1 MHIEVDK
8 NGYVRCILYGCHTDA
23 CIEYTGAVPTQPEKY
38 KDIDDWADRAQIN
51 AYYLDDK
58 GNLVY
63 DASKV
68 IEEEPISINYCAGES
83 LTPYCWMDGK
93 PIYRYAWSG
102 ETSVTNGQA
111 ELVTVSFKPETVISL
126 AGAFSSS
133 DGSWYNL
140 THAYHANSNWNV
152 SAFLRSD
159 GKLIFSVGP
168 SLTGTKKVNIV
179 IEYTK

>member
-1 MHIEVDK
+1 MRLEFDAQ
-8 NGYVRCILYGCHTDA
+8 GYVCCILYGCESGS
-23 CIEYTGAVPTQPEKY
+23 CVEYTGTVPTQPEKY
-38 KDIDDWADRAQIN
+38 ADIDDWANRAQTQ
-51 AYYLDDK
+51 AYYLNDQ
-58 GNLVY
+58 GNLTY

-68 IEEEPISINYCAGES
+68 VNEEESTIDYCSRET
-83 LTPYCWMDGK
+83 LTPYCWIDGK
-93 PIYRYAWSG
+93 PIYRYVWSG

-111 ELVTVSFKPETVISL
+111 ELVAVPFKPETVISL

-140 THAYHANSNWNV
+140 THAYHANANWNV